1 MSGSAATGSRPA
13 DKVELS
19 HKRRRPVRETHDVA
33 AGAARQIRA
42 IGKRVADEDPADL
55 ALLLELDEQLRLA
68 WEDAIVGLRQTGY
81 SDSEIGGVL
90 GTTKQAVQQRWPRG
104 S

>member
-1 MSGSAATGSRPA
+1 MIATITGRPA
-13 DKVELS
+13 DKVDLS
-19 HKRRRPVRETHDVA
+19 PKRSRPVRETHDVA
-33 AGAARQIRA
+33 AGAGRQIRA
-42 IGKRVADEDPADL
+42 VGRRVADEDPADL

-68 WEDAIVGLRQTGY
+68 WDDAITGLRQTGY